1 MSKRKLTRRQSWRI
15 EKIQSERIARAKKR
29 EQHAKALLGEGDLG
43 AEQQGLVVA
52 HYGTQVAVEDENG
65 SEWRCHLRANI
76 ADLVAGDRVI
86 WCAGKAEGVVV
97 ARHERDTELLRPDP
111 HGGMKAV
118 AANVD
123 QVLIVVAARPE
134 PVATRIDRYLVA
146 ARAVGM
152 DAIIVLNKADLL
164 ESDNRESVEALMAL
178 YQGIG
183 YEVLTLSAHDQNT
196 LAPLEAV
203 LNGRTSIFSGPSGV
217 GKSSLVNSL
226 LPKADQRV
234 GEVSE
239 ANHHAG
245 RHTTTTARLFHL
257 ACGGQLI
264 DSPGIR
270 EFGLWHMSREQI
282 ESGFVE
288 FLPLLGYCQFRNC
301 QHEREPGCALLAA
314 VDSGDISPARFESFQ
329 ALVGEIEGN

>member
-15 EKIQSERIARAKKR
+15 EKIQTERIARAKKR
-29 EQHAKALLGEGDLG
+29 DQRAQELLGEGDLG

-52 HYGTQVAVEDENG
+52 HYGTQVAVEDEG
-65 SEWRCHLRANI
+65 GVEWRCHLRANI

-86 WCAGKAEGVVV
+86 WCAGKTEGVVV

-118 AANVD
+118 AANID

-164 ESDNRESVEALMAL
+164 GDDNREAVAALLAL
-178 YQGIG
+178 YQSIG
-183 YEVLTLSAHDQNT
+183 YQVLTLSAYDHHT
-196 LAPLEAV
+196 LAPLEAA

-226 LPKADQRV
+226 LPRAEQRV

-239 ANHHAG
+239 ANRSAG

-257 ACGGQLI
+257 TCGGTLI

-282 ESGFVE
+282 ENGFIE
-288 FLPLLGYCQFRNC
+288 FLPLLGHCQFRNC
-301 QHEREPGCALLAA
+301 QHEREPGCALLEGLENGA
-314 VDSGDISPARFESFQ
+314 IHPARFESYRL
-329 ALVGEIEGN
+329 LVGEIDN